1 MKAQSTDYPV
11 VTQYDSKNI
20 AVPINISQFSK
31 PDQMRDGEIQTGY
44 EYDLV
49 FMPAGS
55 TEKEISLGLIQRQ
68 QIAVQEQGFTCSNG
82 IKLQT
87 REEDLIRWTQ
97 LTTTLL
103 AFQPAEVLIRDYDN
117 RNHLLPLKEVMKM
130 MGEIAAWGQA
140 ALANV
145 WSAKDDVLRS
155 ETAAIE
161 PG

>member
-1 MKAQSTDYPV
+1 MKSQSTNYPV
-11 VTQYDSKNI
+11 VTQYDNEHI
-20 AVPINISQFSK
+20 AVPVNIVSFTK
-31 PDQMRDGEIQTGY
+31 AYPMRDDEDQTGY

-49 FMPAGS
+49 FMPVGS
-55 TEKEISLGLIQRQ
+55 TEKEISINIIRLKQ
-68 QIAVQEQGFTCSNG
+68 AEAQEQGFTCSNG
-82 IKLQT
+82 IKLQV

-117 RNHLLPLKEVMKM
+117 RNHLLPLKEIMKM
-130 MGEIAAWGQA
+130 MGEIAAWEQA

-161 PG
+161 PR

>member
-130 MGEIAAWGQA
+130 MGEIAAWEQA

-161 PG
+161 PR